1 VYFDKGLFGLKRN
14 GNGSST
20 GTGES
25 LAKTDL
31 VTSMVCETRMS
42 LLKKTTW
49 KVSAVRTR

>member
-31 VTSMVCETRMS
+31 VKSMVCETRMS
-42 LLKKTTW
+42 LLKNTTW
-49 KVSAVRTR
+49 KVNAVRTR